1 MSFKVSVP
9 MISRILPCRESCKS
23 MAICS
28 GFLFRKLREAFSMP
42 LLSGAILTFAT
53 ASTLT
58 LMKSVVGTDCSVL
71 ISTVIWPR

>member
-1 MSFKVSVP
+1 
-9 MISRILPCRESCKS
+9 
-23 MAICS
+23 
-28 GFLFRKLREAFSMP
+28 MP

-58 LMKSVVGTDCSVL
+58 LIKSVVGTDCSVL